1 MNKRVEETNLEKYG
15 VKRPL
20 QNVSI
25 QKKTKQTNL
34 TRYGVENVFQNA
46 QIQSQ
51 IRQTCLSRYGVDNA
65 KKSTAINQKAT
76 KTRRISQFQH
86 IKEAWK
92 DYVIPLFTED
102 DYIDCHS
109 SYRWK
114 CVKCGNEWEQH
125 IHKSYKNGEIIYFPR
140 CLKCYPYV
148 EGFSYLEKEVLDFIK
163 SIYHSEVIENDRK
176 LLSGKEL
183 DIVIP
188 QKKIAIEFNG
198 IYYHSEACKTE
209 MAYHLHKTI
218 SCEVQGYQLVHIFE
232 NEWISQRPIIEDK
245 IKSLL
250 DIYDERIYARCCE
263 IREIDSKTSNE
274 FLEMNHLQ
282 GKDNASI
289 RFGLFYQKELVSVM
303 TFGKPRFNKHY
314 DFELI
319 RFASKL
325 GCQVIGGFSK
335 LLKNFERAY
344 PDTSV
349 ISYADR
355 RYSKGNVYLKNGFK
369 LKETSLPNYFYT
381 RGKELYSRYQCQKN
395 RLKALLKDK
404 FNPLLSETENMLAN
418 GYSKIFDCGNLV
430 FTKENLNA
438 K

>member
-1 MNKRVEETNLEKYG
+1 MERYG

-51 IRQTCLSRYGVDNA
+51 IRQTCLSRYGVNNA
-65 KKSTAINQKAT
+65 RKSTVISQKAT
-76 KTRRISQFQH
+76 KTRKISQFRH

-148 EGFSYLEKEVLDFIK
+148 EGFSYLEKEVIDFIK
-163 SIYHSEVIENDRK
+163 SVYPGEIIENNRK
-176 LLSGKEL
+176 TIKPLEL

-188 QKKIAIEFNG
+188 EKKIAIEFDGLFWHNENSG
-198 IYYHSEACKTE
+198 KDKNYHS
-209 MAYHLHKTI
+209 HKTNR
-218 SCEVQGYQLVHIFE
+218 CEAEGYQLIHIFE
-232 NEWISQRPIIEDK
+232 DEWINNQNIVKDK
-245 IKSLL
+245 IKSVLG
-250 DIYDERIYARCCE
+250 IYDKRIYARCCE
-263 IREIDSKTSNE
+263 IREVKKMVSDM
-274 FLEMNHLQ
+274 FLLENHLQ

-289 RFGLFYQKELVSVM
+289 RYGLYYNDELVSVM

-395 RLKALLKDK
+395 KLKALLKDK

-418 GYSKIFDCGNLV
+418 GYSRIFDCGNLV